1 MKLKIEMRGLLK
13 ALLCIGMLTACGPHL
28 TAQTLTLDS
37 CLALA
42 RKNNAEIRTSKLE
55 VLKAQEVKRQVF
67 TKYFPQLQLGAFGY
81 YAADPLLSIGIDD
94 IQTVKLRTMLQEL
107 RDEFSEKTD
116 LFNDLEYM
124 KKGASVSAVAAQPLF
139 MGGRIVN
146 GNRLANLGVK
156 AAELQAVAKSRDVM
170 ENIESSY
177 YLVTGLQQK
186 VATLNAALE
195 LIDSIDRTVQSALAN
210 GLVTKA
216 DALQVQLKRNEML
229 ANQQQLTSGI
239 RLSKRLLCQQIG
251 IEYSDELVF
260 EEPSSPSMPP
270 LSLNKSMQPDSL
282 RPEVQLL
289 RINVQAEKLK
299 KKMTIGEQLPQL
311 AFIGIGFYGNLI
323 KEADPKA
330 NAVAML
336 SLQVPLTAWWENA
349 HKIHQ
354 HNIAIEEAQIMQDNY
369 NNLMSLEEEKAYSDM
384 VDAYMLMKSDSSA
397 LDVAKE
403 NYRLANLNYVAGNKT
418 INDVLQAHAL
428 LLQAQNAITDRKTT
442 YVVARRRLLD
452 LRQNPEEQ

>member
-1 MKLKIEMRGLLK
+1 MKLKIKGTLETLICVGL
-13 ALLCIGMLTACGPHL
+13 LTACGTQL
-28 TAQTLTLDS
+28 SAQTLTLDS
-37 CLALA
+37 CMALA
-42 RKNNAEIRTSKLE
+42 RKNNADIRTSQLE

-67 TKYFPQLQLGAFGY
+67 TKYFPQLQMGAFGY
-81 YAADPLLSIGIDD
+81 YAADPLVTIGIND
-94 IQTVKLRTMLQEL
+94 IQSANLRDLLQLL
-107 RDEFSEKTD
+107 RDELSDQTD
-116 LFNDLEYM
+116 MFNDMSFM
-124 KKGASVSAVAAQPLF
+124 KKGASVSAVAVQPIF
-139 MGGRIVN
+139 VGGRIVN
-146 GNRLANLGVK
+146 GNRLANLGVE
-156 AAELQAVAKSRDVM
+156 AAVLQSAAKLRDVM

-186 VATLNAALE
+186 VNTLNAALE
-195 LIDSIDRTVQSALAN
+195 LIDSLDNTVAVALSN

-229 ANQQQLTSGI
+229 ANQQKLTSGI

-251 IEYSDELVF
+251 IEYSDDIVF
-260 EEPSSPSMPP
+260 EEPASPSLPP

-289 RINVQAEKLK
+289 RINVEAEKLK

-311 AFIGIGFYGNLI
+311 AIIGVGFYGNI
-323 KEADPKA
+323 VKTEPKA
-330 NAVAML
+330 NAIAMF

-349 HKIHQ
+349 HKLHQ

-369 NNLMSLEEEKAYSDM
+369 NNLMSLEEVKAYSDM

-397 LDVAKE
+397 LEVAQE
-403 NYRLANLNYVAGNKT
+403 NYRLANLNYEAGNAT
-418 INDVLQAHAL
+418 LSEVLQAHAL
-428 LLQAQNAITDRKTT
+428 LLQAENAITDRRTT

-452 LRQNPEEQ
+452 LRQY